1 MWEQIVDLAHNEIV
15 AYAGMMLILSAFFLE
30 TRDILN
36 SKEWP
41 YLVLMAL
48 GSGLLAVRAYLIDE
62 WAFFILE
69 VAWFAAAALGIGQ
82 LLGVCNRW
90 NRISRTQYR
99 KNRLQH

>member
-48 GSGLLAVRAYLIDE
+48 GSGLLAVRAYLIDC
-62 WAFFILE
+62 
-69 VAWFAAAALGIGQ
+69 
-82 LLGVCNRW
+82 LLYTSPSPRDATL
-90 NRISRTQYR
+90 SRMPSSA
-99 KNRLQH
+99 

>member
-15 AYAGMMLILSAFFLE
+15 AYAGMILILSAFFLE

-69 VAWFAAAALGIGQ
+69 VAWFAAAALGLWAIT
-82 LLGVCNRW
+82 RAI
-90 NRISRTQYR
+90 R
-99 KNRLQH
+99 H

>member
-15 AYAGMMLILSAFFLE
+15 AYAGMMLILSAFFLG

-69 VAWFAAAALGIGQ
+69 VAWFAWFAAAAIDVMSFM
-82 LLGVCNRW
+82 LLVALYVSIKHQEN
-90 NRISRTQYR
+90 Q
-99 KNRLQH
+99 